1 MSDYIAIKLDGTNNG
16 TGFTIDSKL
25 SLTSSNPVQNKVV
38 TKAINELKEAIED
51 LPDTDTLVTTE
62 NVETIV
68 NEKLEAFNGFTTD
81 IEPIDEETIRQLF
94 N

>member
-38 TKAINELKEAIED
+38 TKAIEELKTNINEL
-51 LPDTDTLVTTE
+51 PDADTLVTTE
-62 NVETIV
+62 NVENIIDK
-68 NEKLEAFNGFTTD
+68 KLENFSGSIQILN
-81 IEPIDEETIRQLF
+81 QLMKKP
-94 N
+94 